1 MIILTFWASLMV
13 QTVKNLPAMEKKCVQ
28 SLGREDLVEK
38 GMAIHPVFLPVDPH
52 GQRSLAGNSPWG
64 CKRVGCN

>member
-13 QTVKNLPAMEKKCVQ
+13 QTVKNLPAMEKKWVQ
-28 SLGREDLVEK
+28 SLGWEDLVEK
-38 GMAIHPVFLPVDPH
+38 GMAIHPVLLPVDPH

>member
-1 MIILTFWASLMV
+1 MIVLTLWVSLMA
-13 QTVKNLPAMEKKCVQ
+13 QTVKNLPAMEEKYVQ
-28 SLGREDLVEK
+28 SLGWEDLVEE

-52 GQRSLAGNSPWG
+52 GQRSLAGPWG